1 MQCFYL
7 QQFCLPEYFMAVST
21 QRATPWSCTCWGLRG
36 LPRSSSHST
45 PWWPSASCWAPCSSG
60 LLYQTIRHLWIFSNE
75 NFRSLS
81 TYVHFLWEPKSIAFR
96 GIQPPIRTWCIFEI
110 DYNLPLLICQCYA
123 MLFAINTKD
132 YTCFQIHIVAL
143 RMMRTTVKFVNHL
156 LKILQ
161 TLETHPMMPLITMVM
176 KLGLGLEMYMR
187 KNILICRGL
196 SVSSFWYTHSVLL
209 FTSV

>member
-1 MQCFYL
+1 
-7 QQFCLPEYFMAVST
+7 
-21 QRATPWSCTCWGLRG
+21 
-36 LPRSSSHST
+36 
-45 PWWPSASCWAPCSSG
+45 
-60 LLYQTIRHLWIFSNE
+60 
-75 NFRSLS
+75 
-81 TYVHFLWEPKSIAFR
+81 
-96 GIQPPIRTWCIFEI
+96 
-110 DYNLPLLICQCYA
+110 

-161 TLETHPMMPLITMVM
+161 ILETHPMMPLITMVM

>member
-1 MQCFYL
+1 MYSL
-7 QQFCLPEYFMAVST
+7 AVST
-21 QRATPWSCTCWGLRG
+21 QRATPWSCTCWGRRG
-36 LPRSSSHST
+36 LPPSSSHST

-60 LLYQTIRHLWIFSNE
+60 LSYQTIRHLWIFSNE
-75 NFRSLS
+75 NFCTL
-81 TYVHFLWEPKSIAFR
+81 
-96 GIQPPIRTWCIFEI
+96 PIGTKIYRFQVYTTSIFET
-110 DYNLPLLICQCYA
+110 DFICQCYA

-143 RMMRTTVKFVNHL
+143 RIMRTTVKFVNHL

-176 KLGLGLEMYMR
+176 KLWLWLKIYM
-187 KNILICRGL
+187 KTNILICRGL

>member
-1 MQCFYL
+1 MYVYL
-7 QQFCLPEYFMAVST
+7 QQFCWPEYFMAVST
-21 QRATPWSCTCWGLRG
+21 QRATPWSCTCWGRRG
-36 LPRSSSHST
+36 LPPSSSHST
-45 PWWPSASCWAPCSSG
+45 PWWPSASCWAPCSSD
-60 LLYQTIRHLWIFSNE
+60 LSYQTIRHLWIFSNE
-75 NFRSLS
+75 NFCTL
-81 TYVHFLWEPKSIAFR
+81 
-96 GIQPPIRTWCIFEI
+96 PIGTKIYRFQVYTTSIFET
-110 DYNLPLLICQCYA
+110 DFICQCYA

-143 RMMRTTVKFVNHL
+143 RIMRTTVKFVNHL

-176 KLGLGLEMYMR
+176 KLWLWLKIYM
-187 KNILICRGL
+187 KTNILICRGL